1 MVTRHADPRRDFVK
15 VLRGR
20 NEVDSA
26 WVSFGFKC
34 ETLLL
39 SCSLQFNGVEQVV
52 NIRIVFVSILF
63 NIKSILFNLILIIL
77 QKGKK
82 IIFYKW

>member
-1 MVTRHADPRRDFVK
+1 MLSCGYQADPSRDFAK

-34 ETLLL
+34 ETFQL

-52 NIRIVFVSILF
+52 NKRIVSCIYSIYF
-63 NIKSILFNLILIIL
+63 NINYSTDRFF
-77 QKGKK
+77 QC
-82 IIFYKW
+82 